1 MIRPLAPG
9 LRLTPERSP
18 AEPPA
23 PPPTPRPTAPRP
35 TAPRPQAPRPP
46 VAKRAPEPP
55 RPADGPRPLGAVM
68 LSEAG
73 AGLGRQPNLLAR
85 LDEADRALLMKLAR
99 RRVVYRGKMVFSQGD
114 PHDGIW
120 LIESGLVRVF
130 YAATSGREIT
140 LAYWAPGN
148 FVGGP
153 QIYEGG
159 GHIWSAVAARTSVLL
174 ALSARDLR
182 HLMERSHGFALGVVD
197 GLIFKGKCYSALAQM
212 LGTRSAGAR
221 LRHLLANLAEL
232 YGVPEPGGIA
242 VGAAFSH
249 QDLAN
254 MVGATR
260 QWVSIS
266 LARLKAEGTIETR
279 RGAFVIRRLDRLRAE
294 RGDAP

>member
-1 MIRPLAPG
+1 MIRPLAPA
-9 LRLTPERSP
+9 LRLAPAWTQDADAASPTPAR
-18 AEPPA
+18 PA
-23 PPPTPRPTAPRP
+23 PLRPTARP
-35 TAPRPQAPRPP
+35 ESRPGPPLAAPERTAGAVARPP
-46 VAKRAPEPP
+46 
-55 RPADGPRPLGAVM
+55 GAVM
-68 LSEAG
+68 LAEAG
-73 AGLGRQPNLLAR
+73 AGPGRQPNLLAR
-85 LDEADRALLMKLAR
+85 LGEDDRALLLKLAR
-99 RRVVYRGKMVFSQGD
+99 RRVVYRGKMVFAQGD

-130 YAATSGREIT
+130 YVARNGREIT

-159 GHIWSAVAARTSVLL
+159 AHIWSAVAARTSVLL

-182 HLMERSHGFALGVVD
+182 HMMERSHEFALGVVD

-212 LGTRSAGAR
+212 LGTRSAGQR
-221 LRHLLANLAEL
+221 LRHLLVNLAEL
-232 YGVPEPGGIA
+232 YGVPERDGI
-242 VGAAFSH
+242 VIGAGFSH

-266 LARLKAEGTIETR
+266 LARLKAEGVVHAA
-279 RGAFVIRRLDRLRAE
+279 RGKFVVRRLDRLRAE
-294 RGDAP
+294 SGGDGA